1 MADAAALWQLPSV
14 LPSASPR
21 ACSWVAAVGIGI
33 HRAGKVRH
41 ASAQQEAETD
51 DSGQDGNVEGGSN
64 EGRNDNN
71 SRGGN
76 DGACEDGGSG
86 GGVSRPPG
94 DVSEAA
100 PAAE

>member
-1 MADAAALWQLPSV
+1 MTDAAALWQLPSV

-64 EGRNDNN
+64 EAMKAATTTTAEVATTAPVRTMGR
-71 SRGGN
+71 
-76 DGACEDGGSG
+76 
-86 GGVSRPPG
+86 GVG
-94 DVSEAA
+94 
-100 PAAE
+100 